1 MKIAVIASGWHYA
14 CQFYRAI
21 AAQRLCKDL
30 HVDLFVISHRHPEH
44 PNVISEKEDV
54 RNYTGNNLLMNLD
67 KELYRDIITEDE
79 LRELGWKYIEKPN
92 TIGDMEVF
100 NQWSDDYDYKEYDI
114 FLITH
119 DDNLILSTD
128 IFIDILDK
136 HTKLY
141 KPIIESRYGQ
151 SGHQFKTELINNN
164 LDWLFL
170 DNGYSEYIPKAF
182 TPRGSFSFYMRELI
196 DKLPNNKFSM
206 EGITVTR
213 EGETDSP
220 DYNAIAGWNTNAGNF
235 RNFLYEG
242 YIEKTRWLS
251 DTKRVSCYCIEGER
265 GFIHNNN
272 SNEIHY
278 ERAVLNLVH
287 L

>member
-1 MKIAVIASGWHYA
+1 MKMAVIASGWHYA
-14 CQFYRAI
+14 SQFYRAI
-21 AAQRLCKDL
+21 AAQKTHNELD
-30 HVDLFVISHRHPEH
+30 VDLFLVSHRHPTD
-44 PNVISEKEDV
+44 PNVINEKEVV
-54 RNYTGNNLLMNLD
+54 RNYTGDNFLMCLD

-79 LRELGWKYIEKPN
+79 LCQLGWVYMEKPN

-100 NQWSDDYDYKEYDI
+100 NQWSDDYDYKQYDI

-128 IFIDILDK
+128 IFIDILNK
-136 HTKLY
+136 NTKLY
-141 KPIIESRYGQ
+141 KPILESRYGNLH
-151 SGHQFKTELINNN
+151 HQFKTKLVNNN

-206 EGITVTR
+206 EGIEVTR
-213 EGETDSP
+213 ENKTFSS
-220 DYNAIAGWNTNAGNF
+220 DYSEIVNWNTNAGNF
-235 RNFLYEG
+235 RNFLYQG
-242 YIEKTRWLS
+242 YVEKTRWLS
-251 DTKRVSCYCIEGER
+251 NTKRVSAYCIEGER
-265 GFIHNNN
+265 GFIHSNN
-272 SNEIHY
+272 SNETHY
-278 ERAVLNLVH
+278 EQSVLNLMC